1 MSLLLRQ
8 FKLFIEHGKTEVFH
22 FSKLQEVFNPPSL
35 DLSILE
41 EPVLYSKKNW
51 QYLGFIFDRKL
62 SFHQHINFYTNKA
75 ISIVKSIKILGNLS
89 RGLILSQK
97 HLLYR
102 VCIFPIMLYSFP
114 LWFYNKAPLAYLL
127 KVLRNI

>member
-1 MSLLLRQ
+1 MSLLLGQ
-8 FKLFIEHGKTEVFH
+8 FGLVIEHGKTEIFH
-22 FSKLQEVFNPPSL
+22 FSRLQGVFNPLPL
-35 DLSILE
+35 DLSILRE
-41 EPVLYSKKNW
+41 LVLHPKENW

-62 SFHQHINFYTNKA
+62 SFHQHIDFYTNKA
-75 ISIVKSIKILGNLS
+75 ISIVKSIKILGNLL

-102 VCIFPIMLYSFP
+102 VCIFPIMLYGFL
-114 LWFYNKAPLAYLL
+114 LWFYNKASLAYLL